1 MTGSE
6 FLKEITNAEIGY
18 KREQSLRNYSTWR
31 IGGTVQYLL
40 LPRNEDELAH
50 ILRLAHKY
58 NIELPIIGQGSNIL
72 FRSGSGGGYLPESY
86 AKGRLAG

>member
-1 MTGSE
+1 MTESE
-6 FLKEITNAEIGY
+6 FLKEITNAEIVY

-50 ILRLAHKY
+50 ILRLAHK
-58 NIELPIIGQGSNIL
+58 
-72 FRSGSGGGYLPESY
+72 
-86 AKGRLAG
+86 